1 MCRPGKA
8 PIPHWREKIGPVAES
23 PDRQM
28 AGSPFGSRLPGAMP
42 PVGLRPPYGPAPAP
56 DSHPDCRAVLILIVA
71 QQRASLSG
79 VGGSRQKI
87 ERALKN
93 QRKRIF
99 GRTSQKSSFGSE
111 FLPYG
116 VAA

>member
-1 MCRPGKA
+1 VQY
-8 PIPHWREKIGPVAES
+8 RERLGGLLRYDHQDAARIGV
-23 PDRQM
+23 
-28 AGSPFGSRLPGAMP
+28 RLADH
-42 PVGLRPPYGPAPAP
+42 RGPAVRRQ
-56 DSHPDCRAVLILIVA
+56 SHYTDHRPSS
-71 QQRASLSG
+71 RASLSG

-93 QRKRIF
+93 QSKRIF